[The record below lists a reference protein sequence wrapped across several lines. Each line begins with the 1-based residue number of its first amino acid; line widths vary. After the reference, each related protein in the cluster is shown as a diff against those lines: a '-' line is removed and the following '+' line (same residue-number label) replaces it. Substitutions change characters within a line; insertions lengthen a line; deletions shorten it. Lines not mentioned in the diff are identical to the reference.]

1 MILMVIILIVAAVI
15 SILSGNTESTVV
27 ILVVIVINSVLGTVQ
42 YAKAQKSLDS
52 LKALS
57 SPRAKLLR
65 DGVKVQVPSREIVPG
80 DILLLE
86 AGDMVVAD
94 GRILENY
101 ALQVNESS
109 LTGESLNVD
118 KTDQVIKE
126 DVVLADRINMVYSGS
141 LVASGRAVV
150 VVTGTGMDTEIGRI
164 AELMNQTGEK
174 KTPLQV
180 SLDNFS
186 KKLAILIMIIC
197 AVVFV
202 MGIYRGMPSCWM
214 PWCLQSLLP

>member
-1 MILMVIILIVAAVI
+1 MQKFYQMEAEDVKNIYHTGAGGLTASQVTQIRQEKGENILAERKKKSFFRVFLESFCDLMVIILIVAAVI

-65 DGVKVQVPSREIVPG
+65 DGAKVQVPSREVVPG

-109 LTGESLNVD
+109 LTGE
-118 KTDQVIKE
+118 
-126 DVVLADRINMVYSGS
+126 
-141 LVASGRAVV
+141 
-150 VVTGTGMDTEIGRI
+150 
-164 AELMNQTGEK
+164 
-174 KTPLQV
+174 
-180 SLDNFS
+180 
-186 KKLAILIMIIC
+186 
-197 AVVFV
+197 
-202 MGIYRGMPSCWM
+202 
-214 PWCLQSLLP
+214 